1 MDRLLHLK
9 LGDTVTVKEETLDAD
24 VALTVYHDERAC
36 ATRGRHSP
44 FVLLYVAGTAIERI
58 GRRSDEELLSSMLE
72 RGYTVVVLDY
82 LGNPRALC
90 PMLER
95 SVQSLRG
102 RLEAGEFLSTEA
114 FPRGACFDTLVV
126 PAGCDVLTDSVFW
139 SFDRHGTVGSL
150 ERIAEVWN
158 NDFRGVKGERL
169 VYWLDADGRRK
180 PSAVAFDGSEPLWC
194 DADGAPNDL
203 GAYLRIK
210 HTHARDVRDCVL
222 PNGDPIS
229 LDLAMHI
236 VYPADPDAPVPTMC
250 LANSSPHLTQC
261 AAVSDRPHLV
271 GFALRGYATVL
282 FDYGYV
288 PMARADHYGYFDG
301 DRAPGHVTG
310 DNTTYSLQ
318 FYNDKLIQSAAIR
331 YVRHLACASPH
342 LPLDVDRIGVFGNS
356 KGGWTAF
363 LGETHPERIPQIR
376 CFFGHHGETRFE
388 VGDTVPRP
396 GLRAG
401 ERQPWQDADGRELSS
416 QASFVYASCGG
427 TYENITEGHAPTFI
441 SCNQKDTWGS
451 YYTSSSRLV
460 AICRGADVRA
470 LWVDVPIG
478 HTLVQGIDAQ
488 YGRDAYDDFFAF
500 SDYYLKDA
508 PISLLTLQDLRLRF
522 SGDVPESEIRGIRLI
537 HPDGH
542 PIPYDC
548 ARSFG
553 GVEWEL
559 IPKEGGSEQIY
570 IEIPE
575 TLKGSNGKMLGKRI
589 FEAVSVSAVK
599 PNPCVKSK
607 PLSERRIAMTSLDV
621 GERAAVGQRNAKLL
635 KLVGQRPLEIYPP
648 TRYYENP
655 VCFFTCSDVLRIG
668 TLKPSDVGRCF
679 RISLKV
685 LDSTS
690 RYLSVSL
697 DSAANA
703 EQGITDYRHT
713 VTQCTTV
720 PGEWMTVSFTYTI
733 YEPLLGESACVPKT
747 LSVSGFCRGDLREP
761 ISFKELSVIELT

>member
-24 VALTVYHDERAC
+24 VALTVYHDEGAC

-44 FVLLYVAGTAIERI
+44 FVLLYVARTAIERI

-102 RLEAGEFLSTEA
+102 RLEVGEFLSTEA

-401 ERQPWQDADGRELSS
+401 ERQPWQDADGRALSS

-478 HTLVQGIDAQ
+478 HTLVQGIDTL

-500 SDYYLKDA
+500 ADYYLKDA
-508 PISLLTLQDLRLRF
+508 PISLLSRRGLTFRF
-522 SGDVPESEIRGIRLI
+522 SGDVLECEIRKIRLSRL
-537 HPDGH
+537 DGS
-542 PIPYDC
+542 PISYGC
-548 ARSFG
+548 RRFFG

-559 IPKEGGSEQIY
+559 FPRERDSEQISV
-570 IEIPE
+570 EIPE
-575 TLKGSNGKMLGKRI
+575 TLCGSNGRKLGRT
-589 FEAVSVSAVK
+589 VSEIVSRSELGEEPPTLERAL
-599 PNPCVKSK
+599 C
-607 PLSERRIAMTSLDV
+607 ERRLSMASLSVGSRATVGRWDAALLEIA
-621 GERAAVGQRNAKLL
+621 R
-635 KLVGQRPLEIYPP
+635 QRPSEVYA
-648 TRYYENP
+648 TERYYENP

-668 TLKPSDVGRCF
+668 SLKPSDVGRRF
-679 RISLKV
+679 LISLKI

-697 DSAANA
+697 NSAASA

-713 VTQCTTV
+713 VTQCITV
-720 PGEWMTVSFTYTI
+720 PDQWMTVSFTYTV

-747 LSVSGFCRGDLREP
+747 FSVSGFCRGDLREP
-761 ISFKELSVIELT
+761 ISFKELSVTELT